1 MKKYVKVQYILENVL
16 SDTLIFRFVNL
27 SKDKGKMIDLYY
39 FMEKLVSVLEWK
51 KNNRIKEQFVNKD
64 ADEPDK
70 L

>member
-1 MKKYVKVQYILENVL
+1 ML

>member
-51 KNNRIKEQFVNKD
+51 KNNRIKEQFVNKE

>member
-1 MKKYVKVQYILENVL
+1 ML

-51 KNNRIKEQFVNKD
+51 KNNRIKEQFVNKH